1 MINVIVREQSRRGMP
16 AVCQRK
22 RRENRKAEVTTVS
35 LLVGVGV
42 LRSACHKSACQ
53 GPLYP
58 LLKYKLSLATEKNS
72 SADFW
77 PLKEGEK
84 HSKIAFKLPVHPN
97 LGDFSHNISLLN
109 KCTIPQYI

>member
-42 LRSACHKSACQ
+42 LRSACRKSACQ
-53 GPLYP
+53 GPLFP
-58 LLKYKLSLATEKNS
+58 LLKHKLATEENS

-77 PLKEGEK
+77 PLKEGEE
-84 HSKIAFKLPVHPN
+84 HSKIAFKLLVLPN
-97 LGDFSHNISLLN
+97 LGDFCHTISMFIVN
-109 KCTIPQYI
+109 KPQKQRY

>member
-1 MINVIVREQSRRGMP
+1 MINVIVREHSRRGMP

-42 LRSACHKSACQ
+42 LRSACRKSACQ
-53 GPLYP
+53 GPLFP
-58 LLKYKLSLATEKNS
+58 LLKHKLSLATEENS

-84 HSKIAFKLPVHPN
+84 HSKIAFRLLVLPN
-97 LGDFSHNISLLN
+97 LDDFSKKNVLVHC
-109 KCTIPQYI
+109 K